1 MYLLIFYIYSVCVYN
16 ALNFKGAAAL
26 VLIGIGVIIGVAICR
41 KRSNTPVIEG
51 PDDFTTPTYVPAQR
65 IEPRI
70 RYSNE
75 NRRSQRTS
83 LYVEENR
90 KGSYHKKKLLVF
102 SLFPSLPPLSPN
114 NS

>member
-1 MYLLIFYIYSVCVYN
+1 MRLKIYFLYN
-16 ALNFKGAAAL
+16 STLNFKGAAAL
-26 VLIGIGVIIGVAICR
+26 VLIGIGMIIGLIICR
-41 KRSNTPVIEG
+41 KRSNTTIIEG
-51 PDDFTTPTYVPAQR
+51 PDDFTTPTYVPAHR

-90 KGSYHKKKLLVF
+90 KGIINNDLLNDKLLV
-102 SLFPSLPPLSPN
+102 
-114 NS
+114 

>member
-1 MYLLIFYIYSVCVYN
+1 LI
-16 ALNFKGAAAL
+16 
-26 VLIGIGVIIGVAICR
+26 LIGIGVIIGVMICR

-75 NRRSQRTS
+75 NRRSQRAS

-90 KGSYHKKKLLVF
+90 KGNYHNRKQQ
-102 SLFPSLPPLSPN
+102 STCCSSSIISQLFNPLSEPDLLHRVELDLQE
-114 NS
+114 

>member
-1 MYLLIFYIYSVCVYN
+1 MHYNILIYFFSSFNLLIYINRLHFYFRYLHN
-16 ALNFKGAAAL
+16 ATLNFKGAAAL
-26 VLIGIGVIIGVAICR
+26 VLVGIGVIIGVAICR

-65 IEPRI
+65 IEPKI

-75 NRRSQRTS
+75 NRRSQRAS

-90 KGSYHKKKLLVF
+90 KGNHKKR
-102 SLFPSLPPLSPN
+102 
-114 NS
+114 